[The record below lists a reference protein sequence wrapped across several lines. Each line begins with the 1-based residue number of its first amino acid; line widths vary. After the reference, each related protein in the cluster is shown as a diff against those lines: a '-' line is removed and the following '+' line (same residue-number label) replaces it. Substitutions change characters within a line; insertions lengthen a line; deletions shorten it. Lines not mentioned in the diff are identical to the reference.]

1 MKINIIKT
9 DRVLSPTSINLA
21 DYVINP
27 FRGCE
32 FGCVYCY
39 SKNNKN
45 MIRRKDGWGSFVD
58 VKINSMEL
66 LEKEIKKIKNKNI
79 RILLGSITEI
89 FQPAE
94 KRFHLT
100 EKILRFLKKENIP
113 LIILTK
119 SSLIKEYMDLINY
132 SNKNTVYFTYNTGQ
146 VKKLFEKGT
155 PDNKERL
162 KIMKMILKNNIRLS
176 VYISPYMPF
185 ISGHKTIM
193 DDLSIL
199 PDKGFDLYFEGYN
212 MQMGNWKEIKK
223 KIPGELLVKYNK
235 IYSNKKNYNRFWK
248 DLRESILEYNK
259 RFNYKIKFFNY
270 PYNDYYRNEL

>member
-45 MIRRKDGWGSFVD
+45 MTRRKDDWGSFVD
-58 VKINSMEL
+58 VKINCMEV
-66 LEKEIKKIKNKNI
+66 LEKEIKIIKNKNI
-79 RILLGSITEI
+79 KVLLGSITEI
-89 FQPAE
+89 FQPVE
-94 KRFHLT
+94 KKFHLT
-100 EKILRFLKKENIP
+100 ENILRFLKKEKI
-113 LIILTK
+113 LLTILTK
-119 SSLIKEYMDLINY
+119 STLIKEYMDLINY
-132 SNKNTVYFTYNTGQ
+132 SNKNTVYFTYNSAQ
-146 VKKLFEKGT
+146 IKKLFEKKT

-162 KIMKMILKNNIRLS
+162 KIMKMILENNIRLS
-176 VYISPYMPF
+176 VYISPFMPF
-185 ISGHKTIM
+185 ISDYKTIM

-212 MQMGNWKEIKK
+212 MQMGNWKEVKK
-223 KIPGELLVKYNK
+223 KIPGKLLDKYNK
-235 IYSNKKNYNRFWK
+235 IYSNKKNYNRFGK
-248 DLRESILEYNK
+248 DIRESILEYNK